1 MKKKKNLKVLLL
13 LAAFSIMY
21 AIVFKWIQTGSPLN
35 LQTVFFAIM
44 IFINIIIPL
53 GIARLILK
61 RYTLIPL
68 SSLRKKIIP
77 SILIVAAGLL
87 TIQLVLISGGVF
99 LYFIFQGLD
108 TTNFFSHL
116 FSVEVPAAIKQFAIW
131 VLIGSAA
138 FFYYIWQRTVAS
150 ENALR
155 ESNLKYRYMSLK
167 SQVNP
172 HFLFNSLNTL
182 SELVHSDPGE
192 AEKYIHELA
201 SIYRY
206 VIENEERDLVPLEEE
221 INFARAFFK
230 LYELRE
236 KDKIFLNINTGDST
250 GLAII
255 PVSLQ
260 ILIENAIKHNT
271 ASREHPLVIDI
282 ERDNDYLVVRN
293 NLQRKNVMETMKLGL
308 ENLKER
314 LKLTMDKELKIND
327 DSHYYIVLIPLNRKL
342 NENTDN

>member
-1 MKKKKNLKVLLL
+1 MKKKGNIKVVLVV
-13 LAAFSIMY
+13 AAFSILY
-21 AIVFKWIQTGSPLN
+21 AIVFKWIQTGRPLS
-35 LQTVFFAIM
+35 LETLFFASM
-44 IFINIIIPL
+44 VFLNIIIPL

-61 RYTLIPL
+61 KYSHIPL
-68 SSLRKKIIP
+68 PRLRKKIIP

-87 TIQLVLISGGVF
+87 IIQLLLISGGVF
-99 LYFIFQGLD
+99 LYFIFRGMD

-116 FSVEVPAAIKQFAIW
+116 FRIEVPAAIKQFAVWI
-131 VLIGSAA
+131 LIGSAA
-138 FFYYIWQRTVAS
+138 FFYYIWQRTVSS

-182 SELVHSDPGE
+182 SEMVHSDPRE
-192 AEKYIHELA
+192 AEKYIQELA
-201 SIYRY
+201 SVYRY
-206 VIENEERDLVPLEEE
+206 VIENEEKDFVPLEDE
-221 INFARAFFK
+221 ISFARAFFK
-230 LYELRE
+230 LHETRE
-236 KDKIFLNINTGDST
+236 KEKIFMNINTGDTS
-250 GLAII
+250 GLMII

-271 ASREHPLVIDI
+271 ASREQPLVIDI

-293 NLQRKNVMETMKLGL
+293 KLQRKNVMETMKLGL

-314 LKLTMDKELKIND
+314 LKLITGKELKIND
-327 DSHYYIVLIPLNRKL
+327 DGHYYMVQIPLNKQV
-342 NENTDN
+342 NESPDN

>member
-1 MKKKKNLKVLLL
+1 MKKKRNIIVILVV
-13 LAAFSIMY
+13 AAFSILY
-21 AIVFKWIQTGSPLN
+21 SIVFKWIQTGSPLS
-35 LQTVFFAIM
+35 LETVFFAIM
-44 IFINIIIPL
+44 IFLNIMIPL

-61 RYTLIPL
+61 RYSHIPL
-68 SSLRKKIIP
+68 PRLRKKIIP

-87 TIQLVLISGGVF
+87 IIQLVLISGGVF
-99 LYFIFQGLD
+99 LYFIFRGME

-116 FSVEVPAAIKQFAIW
+116 FRIEVPAAIKQFAIW
-131 VLIGSAA
+131 ILIGSAA
-138 FFYYIWQRTVAS
+138 FFYYIWQRTVTS

-192 AEKYIHELA
+192 AEKYIQELA
-201 SIYRY
+201 SVYRY
-206 VIENEERDLVPLEEE
+206 VIENEEKDYVPLEDE
-221 INFARAFFK
+221 ISFARAFFS
-230 LYELRE
+230 LHETRE
-236 KDKIFLNINTGDST
+236 KEKIFLNINTGDTS
-250 GLAII
+250 GLMII

-271 ASREHPLVIDI
+271 ASREHPLVIEI

-293 NLQRKNVMETMKLGL
+293 KLQRKNVMETMKLGL

-314 LKLTMDKELKIND
+314 LKLITGKELNIND
-327 DSHYYIVLIPLNRKL
+327 DGHYYMVQIPLNKQV
-342 NENTDN
+342 NEGPDN

>member
-1 MKKKKNLKVLLL
+1 MKKNKNLIVILLV
-13 LAAFSIMY
+13 AAFSIVY
-21 AIVFKWIQTGSPLN
+21 AIVFKWIQTGNPLG
-35 LQTVFFAIM
+35 LETVFFAIM
-44 IFINIIIPL
+44 IFLNILIPL

-61 RYTLIPL
+61 RYTHIPL
-68 SSLRKKIIP
+68 SRLRKKIIP
-77 SILIVAAGLL
+77 SVLIVAAGLL
-87 TIQLVLISGGVF
+87 TIQLLLISGGVF
-99 LYFIFQGLD
+99 LYFIFQDLD

-192 AEKYIHELA
+192 AEKYIQELA
-201 SIYRY
+201 GIYRY
-206 VIENEERDLVPLEEE
+206 VIENEEKEYVPLDDE
-221 INFARAFFK
+221 ISFARAFFK
-230 LYELRE
+230 LYDLRE
-236 KDKIFLNINTGDST
+236 KDKIFLNINTGDTT
-250 GLAII
+250 GLMIT

-282 ERDNDYLVVRN
+282 ERDNYYLVVRN

-314 LKLTMDKELKIND
+314 LKLITGKELKIND
-327 DSHYYIVLIPLNRKL
+327 DGHNYIVQIPLNKQV
-342 NENTDN
+342 NESIDN